1 MVESLF
7 KALDVDLRQWFAL
20 TGIFIKKEIRQS
32 SVSVFRSKNTG
43 NRSFYALLFF
53 YFLTGL
59 VFVPI
64 TVSNP
69 NLFMPI
75 TLLITYTMFMIGSLI
90 LVEYHNIILA
100 PEDYVILAHKP
111 ISSRTFYFVKLSCL
125 IFYVM
130 LFSCILSVPS
140 FVALIF
146 SGEVE
151 LFLIFMAFV
160 GLIFANATVS
170 LAIVLMYTF
179 ILSKVSFNRM
189 QNILAFFQIGLA
201 FLVYSSFFI
210 LPKIMEISTVFN
222 LTLMDMPFLVLLPAT
237 WFSSY
242 VMIASANANL
252 IYWLLALLSLCVFI
266 VLIIFTVSKLS
277 LNYAEKLI
285 SLSSYKI
292 QRKKIKSRF
301 DRIFYFFATAH
312 EERVVARLII
322 NQFLYDNKFKLAVL
336 GILPLTM
343 FYLFRGIQD
352 GALADPFVTYKVDL
366 GKTGLLYLLIFLF
379 PMMLRTYVTQSD
391 NYQASWVFYV
401 TPTKFWRLIYAE
413 KNFLMVFFV
422 LPFLFL
428 LGIIFYYYFQN
439 FLHVLL
445 HIFFL
450 GILAHLFLQFAFLYS
465 PDLPFSRPNIRGQR
479 SRHLA
484 LLLLL
489 VPFLL
494 YFSLPLIFQYIYPVA
509 FNYAMLMIML
519 LGVTVVLE
527 NLIKVRVKIHLGR
540 TEFPA

>member
-1 MVESLF
+1 MVTSLF
-7 KALDVDLRQWFAL
+7 KILDVDLKQWLVL
-20 TGIFIKKEIRQS
+20 TKVFIKKEIRQS
-32 SVSVFRSKNTG
+32 SVSVFRSKKAG

-59 VFVPI
+59 VFIPI
-64 TVSNP
+64 TTSNP
-69 NLFMPI
+69 NLFMPV

-140 FVALIF
+140 FIALLVQ
-146 SGEVE
+146 GEVGWP
-151 LFLIFMAFV
+151 LVLKAFI

-179 ILSKVSFNRM
+179 ILGKVSFNRM
-189 QNILAFFQIGLA
+189 QNILAFFQISLA

-210 LPKIMEISTVFN
+210 LPKIMEISRFFN
-222 LTLMDMPFLVLLPAT
+222 LTLMDMPLLVLLPAT

-242 VMIASANANL
+242 VMLGSGNADL
-252 IYWLLALLSLCVFI
+252 IYWLLASLSLC
-266 VLIIFTVSKLS
+266 IFLLLVIFSVSKLS
-277 LNYAEKLI
+277 LNYAERLL
-285 SLSSYKI
+285 SLSSRKI
-292 QRKKIKSRF
+292 RRRKVKSGF
-301 DRIFYFFATAH
+301 HRIFYFFATAY

-343 FYLFRGIQD
+343 FYLFRGIQY
-352 GALADPFVTYKVDL
+352 GALADPFVTHKIDMS
-366 GKTGLLYLLIFLF
+366 KTGLLYLLIFLF

-391 NYQASWVFYV
+391 NYQASWIFYV
-401 TPTKFWRLIYAE
+401 TPTKVWRLVYAE

-422 LPFLFL
+422 LPFLL
-428 LGIIFYYYFQN
+428 ILGLIFYYYFQN
-439 FLHVLL
+439 ILHVLL
-445 HIFFL
+445 HILFL
-450 GILAHLFLQFAFLYS
+450 GTLAHLFLQFAFLYS
-465 PDLPFSRPNIRGQR
+465 PDLPFSKPNIRGQR

-484 LLLLL
+484 LLFLLI
-489 VPFLL
+489 PFLL
-494 YFSLPLIFQYIYPVA
+494 YFSLPLIFKYIYSA
-509 FNYAMLMIML
+509 LSNFSLMILAFLVISL
-519 LGVTVVLE
+519 LLE
-527 NLIKVRVKIHLGR
+527 NLIKARVKNHLQR